1 MIWSVADTSFTDED
15 ITNLY
20 DYTKEYNIQLNSLQI
35 DDQSLSSDSVHLM
48 SLIAPSPEEEEVE
61 VIGENCCFSL
71 SCRWKERPLSLYHN
85 IK

>member
-1 MIWSVADTSFTDED
+1 MISSVIDTSFTDED

-20 DYTKEYNIQLNSLQI
+20 DYSKEYNIQLNSLQI

-61 VIGENCCFSL
+61 VIGEN
-71 SCRWKERPLSLYHN
+71 
-85 IK
+85 